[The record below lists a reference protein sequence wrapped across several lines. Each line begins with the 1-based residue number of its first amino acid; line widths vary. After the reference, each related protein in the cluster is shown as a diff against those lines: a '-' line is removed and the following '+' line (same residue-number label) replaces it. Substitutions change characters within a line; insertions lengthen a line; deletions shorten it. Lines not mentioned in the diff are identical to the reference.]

1 MPASATGEGVV
12 REEKPVSNPP
22 TSAKD
27 YGNVEVISKVQQFSF
42 VEGWYELTAESH
54 FWFQWRLAALLEQ
67 LKRLRIPLRKPLKVL
82 EIGGGTGVLRSQIER
97 STEWHVDVTDLDI
110 EALTRGKPGRGRIM
124 YYNISEERDAFVEA
138 YDVVVLFDVLEHIS
152 NTQPFLSSVIRH
164 IKPSGFLLIN
174 VPALQTLYS
183 KYDATVGHVRR
194 YNKKTISAEFSRFNI
209 EIQDLCYWGM
219 TMVPVLALR
228 KLVLAMLSNGQVR
241 QTVSCGFK
249 PPHPLVH
256 SVLRA
261 IMRMETALLS
271 KPPFGSSVLMVARKV
286 Q

>member
-1 MPASATGEGVV
+1 M
-12 REEKPVSNPP
+12 REEKSVSNPL

-27 YGNVEVISKVQQFSF
+27 YRNVEIISKVKQFSF

-67 LKRLRIPLRKPLKVL
+67 LKRLRIPLTKPFKVL
-82 EIGGGTGVLRSQIER
+82 EIGGGTGLFRSQMER

-110 EALTRGKPGRGRIM
+110 EALTRCKPGRGRIM
-124 YYNISEERDAFVEA
+124 YYDISEERDAFLEA

-164 IKPSGFLLIN
+164 IKLGGFLLIN
-174 VPALQTLYS
+174 VPALQILYG

-219 TMVPVLALR
+219 AMVPVLALR
-228 KLVLAMLSNGQVR
+228 KLVLAMQWNRQVR
-241 QTVSCGFK
+241 QTVSCGLE

-271 KPPFGSSVLMVARKV
+271 KPPIGSSVLMVGRKV
-286 Q
+286 K

>member
-1 MPASATGEGVV
+1 MNG
-12 REEKPVSNPP
+12 
-22 TSAKD
+22 
-27 YGNVEVISKVQQFSF
+27 
-42 VEGWYELTAESH
+42 YELTADSH

-67 LKRLRIPLRKPLKVL
+67 LKRLRIPLTKPFKVI

-110 EALTRGKPGRGRIM
+110 DALTRCKPGRGRIM
-124 YYNISEERDAFVEA
+124 YYDISEERDAFVEA

-152 NTQPFLSSVIRH
+152 TPQPFLSSVIRH

-194 YNKKTISAEFSRFNI
+194 YNKKTICAEFSRFNI

-228 KLVLAMLSNGQVR
+228 KLVLAMVRNGQVR
-241 QTVSCGFK
+241 QTVSCGLK
-249 PPHPLVH
+249 PPHPWVH
-256 SVLRA
+256 GILRG
-261 IMRMETALLS
+261 RLCVWRPLC
-271 KPPFGSSVLMVARKV
+271 
-286 Q
+286 